1 MASVQEPWRAPE
13 LAAPGLHD
21 SAARI
26 VELVRDEAEAV
37 GGLDKV
43 FVAGISQGCA
53 TGLYTLLKY
62 DLCVGGFI
70 GICGWVAGKGELDG
84 MMEGEGRGKEVM
96 KVPVLLQ
103 HCADDFVVPVEN
115 GRDMKEWLEG
125 KGMSVKW
132 EEFEEGGHWLNE
144 PRGMDGVVKFMRDV
158 MNGGENSITVAS

>member
-1 MASVQEPWRAPE
+1 
-13 LAAPGLHD
+13 
-21 SAARI
+21 
-26 VELVRDEAEAV
+26 
-37 GGLDKV
+37 
-43 FVAGISQGCA
+43 
-53 TGLYTLLKY
+53 
-62 DLCVGGFI
+62 
-70 GICGWVAGKGELDG
+70 
-84 MMEGEGRGKEVM
+84 M